1 MTPTNPKDIFK
12 QEAQDLLAQLEATL
26 LDLHVDPRDASLIDA
41 AFRALHTIKGSGAM
55 FGFEEAA
62 AFTHHVETAFDL
74 VRQGK
79 AALSKELIGAALEA
93 RDHIRLL
100 IEDPDSADSVAQEAL
115 LAALQASFNPSQASA
130 APPAKEEPA
139 AERDWRIRIRL
150 PRDAMI
156 NGTNPLLLVEETR
169 SLGAAR
175 VNAITDDI
183 PGLQEIDPT
192 ACYMGWDIE
201 LTTSRPPSEI
211 EDVFIFVRD
220 EMQLEIALADKFE
233 EEPENKSVEPAPV
246 LDEET
251 PAAEEKAAP
260 PLAEAPPPKLDE
272 PSARAEALPAKAEEP
287 LVSAKPAAAPA
298 AQQSPRRDA
307 AKASASVR
315 VPAERLDELMDRVGE
330 LVIAQ
335 SRLRQIAASSVDQ
348 QVRSVAEEIER
359 LALELRDTTMG
370 IRMVPI
376 GSLFGRFRRVV
387 HDLSRDLGK
396 EVELLMEGEDTE
408 LDKTVIEQL
417 NDPLVHLIRNSID
430 HGVEAPA
437 DRLAAGKTAAGQI
450 LLSARHAGTE
460 VHITIV
466 DDGRGLDRERIR
478 ARAIERGVIPP
489 DAVLSDSELFQV
501 IFLPGFSTVSEVTN
515 LSGRGVGMDV
525 VKRTIEALR
534 GKIELSSAPGQGS
547 KVTLRL
553 PLTLAIIDGLLVR
566 VGDARYVLPLAAVEE
581 CVELPPEDGD
591 ALAPVQPPEHPW
603 RTRAVSEAS
612 RAVLVRRAARP
623 LSENC
628 CRFRRR
634 AQDRPRRR
642 SGHRQPPDGDQV
654 AVEAARGAGDV
665 LGRDHP
671 RRRLARAHSRHC
683 ASRPVRPGRRR
694 KCEDSGM
701 SAPQSSIIPFKGGGG
716 ALKVLSLTLDGQLF
730 ALEASCVREI
740 LDVTPITKV
749 PRPAPSQ
756 AG

>member
-79 AALSKELIGAALEA
+79 APLSKELIGAALEA

-115 LAALQASFNPSQASA
+115 LAALQASFNPGQASA

-501 IFLPGFSTVSEVTN
+501 IFLPGFSTVSEVTS

-566 VGDARYVLPLAAVEE
+566 VGDARYVLPLASVEE
-581 CVELPPEDGD
+581 CVELPPDE
-591 ALAPVQPPEHPW
+591 E
-603 RTRAVSEAS
+603 TRSRRCSLLNIRGELVPYLRLRELFSSAV
-612 RAVLVRRAARP
+612 
-623 LSENC
+623 
-628 CRFRRR
+628 
-634 AQDRPRRR
+634 
-642 SGHRQPPDGDQV
+642 PPDRYQKIVVVSAGELKTGLVVDQV
-654 AVEAARGAGDV
+654 IGNHQTVIKSLSKLHAGLEMFSGATILGD
-665 LGRDHP
+665 GS
-671 RRRLARAHSRHC
+671 LA
-683 ASRPVRPGRRR
+683 
-694 KCEDSGM
+694 
-701 SAPQSSIIPFKGGGG
+701 
-716 ALKVLSLTLDGQLF
+716 L
-730 ALEASCVREI
+730 I
-740 LDVTPITKV
+740 LDIAHLVQFGQVAEENVRT
-749 PRPAPSQ
+749 A
-756 AG
+756 A